1 MKNYILATIFL
12 ISSIPAMAYNRGYNS
27 VIASEYVDARVV
39 HVRPNIIQSCYNEP
53 SRSYGSVEQPPRSRT
68 APVLGAIVGGAL
80 GNQIGGGSG
89 RDAATVAGAALGY
102 SITRDSQ
109 ERNRYN
115 NSQYG
120 GYSHGRQRCEERVDG
135 YNVVFVLNG
144 REYQTF
150 MSHNPGRTIRLRA
163 EYSLQ

>member
-1 MKNYILATIFL
+1 MKNYILATL
-12 ISSIPAMAYNRGYNS
+12 IAITALPTMAYDRGYGQP
-27 VIASEYVDARVV
+27 IASEFVSARVV
-39 HVRPNIIQSCYNEP
+39 AVRPNITQSCYNEP
-53 SRSYGSVEQPPRSRT
+53 SHSYGHTEQAPRSRT

-150 MSHNPGRTIRLRA
+150 MNHNPGRTIRLRA